1 MGTVTAPT
9 DITATVTATGPIMGI
24 GATAITVTAAIGH
37 ATHIADGT
45 SVGLKSMKTVLFVTA
60 AIVGVT
66 WLGTAPVS
74 ATPSTPAMGHTS
86 IRVALVA
93 NVGYR
98 RRYYRRYGYLVPY
111 AYPPAYRYYLPPAV
125 YAYPPAIGHYPP
137 PVGDYVGAPVPEG
150 EYSGVPDENYP
161 EDAPPDA
168 DYANTP
174 PPDDY

>member
-1 MGTVTAPT
+1 
-9 DITATVTATGPIMGI
+9 
-24 GATAITVTAAIGH
+24 
-37 ATHIADGT
+37 
-45 SVGLKSMKTVLFVTA
+45 MKTVLFVTA
-60 AIVGVT
+60 MIVGLT
-66 WLGTAPVS
+66 WLGVAPDSTALS
-74 ATPSTPAMGHTS
+74 AAPTLGNTS
-86 IRVALVA
+86 IQVALVE

-111 AYPPAYRYYLPPAV
+111 SYPPAYRYYLPPAV
-125 YAYPPAIGHYPP
+125 YPYPPAIGHYPP

-168 DYANTP
+168 DYTDTP